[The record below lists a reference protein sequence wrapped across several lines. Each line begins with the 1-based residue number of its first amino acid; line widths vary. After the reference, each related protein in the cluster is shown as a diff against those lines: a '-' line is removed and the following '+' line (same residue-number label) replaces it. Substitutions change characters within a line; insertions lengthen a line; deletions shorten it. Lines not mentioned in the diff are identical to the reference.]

1 MLSAPELRKL
11 IRAHNE
17 LSKIKVPRGATAD
30 DLVKLIEAN
39 GYTVNHEQ
47 KKIKENKKVKRGKQ
61 ITLKQ
66 ADQMF
71 PAPKKKTQSEKDEA
85 KKKSR
90 ENLINKVIK
99 NKEILSDERIKN
111 LL

>member
-17 LSKIKVPRGATAD
+17 LSKIKVPKGATAE

-39 GYTVNHEQ
+39 GYKVNHEQ
-47 KKIKENKKVKRGKQ
+47 KKLEQKVKRGKQ